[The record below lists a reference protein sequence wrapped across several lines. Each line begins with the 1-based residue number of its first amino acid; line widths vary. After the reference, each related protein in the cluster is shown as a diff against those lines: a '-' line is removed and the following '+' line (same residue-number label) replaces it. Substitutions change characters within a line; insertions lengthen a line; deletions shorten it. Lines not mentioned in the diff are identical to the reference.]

1 MIRLAFQYLP
11 IFKEVHAQAHL
22 HAFQHLFYNLRIAA
36 DGNSLILIVK
46 IVIVIHIPH
55 RKAADNETWQFA
67 CPLSPLLL
75 RISLNHFFRFPG
87 CTDSPHFAECVHV
100 KRQIIQFILVSG
112 NRTVRIPVEFR
123 KLLYIIPYFFVR
135 SMEDMR
141 SILMNLDP
149 FHFFRVNVASYMRPA
164 INHQDIL
171 ASLIRF
177 IGKYCAKQSRPYYQI
192 VVLHLCIC
200 TFPDYFW

>member
-1 MIRLAFQYLP
+1 M
-11 IFKEVHAQAHL
+11 
-22 HAFQHLFYNLRIAA
+22 
-36 DGNSLILIVK
+36 IVK

-75 RISLNHFFRFPG
+75 RISLNQFLIDIPPHQGYGLFFQVCGLLDACLFDLAVYDLLCLFRG
-87 CTDSPHFAECVHV
+87 LDSPHFAECVHV